1 MDRVHFK
8 GHAASSVLAFV
19 GAERRRGVLSI
30 PVVWCLREREIDR
43 YRERK
48 RMYVYVY
55 VEIDR

>member
-1 MDRVHFK
+1 M
-8 GHAASSVLAFV
+8 LAFV

-43 YRERK
+43 SRERK

-55 VEIDR
+55 VYVEIDR